1 MHITGFRMHITV
13 FMMHTTRSRMH
24 TTEVKMYTTE
34 LSMIITGFRI
44 YTKVFRMQTTAFRM
58 HAKGFLNAYHWV
70 QGAAKEFRFPEAE
83 FRKQLNFV
91 QEEALSQEANQSLE
105 SSKNI
110 PGRIIRR
117 TLGQQPTQLC
127 EQLLAKILY
136 CSLASSQQSSGSS

>member
-24 TTEVKMYTTE
+24 TTEVRMYTTE

-44 YTKVFRMQTTAFRM
+44 YTKVFRMQTTGLRMHTTAFRM

-91 QEEALSQEANQSLE
+91 QEEALSQEANLSLE
-105 SSKNI
+105 SSKEI
-110 PGRIIRR
+110 PGGIIRR
-117 TLGQQPTQLC
+117 AVGQQPTKLC
-127 EQLLAKILY
+127 EQLHVLAKIL
-136 CSLASSQQSSGSS
+136 